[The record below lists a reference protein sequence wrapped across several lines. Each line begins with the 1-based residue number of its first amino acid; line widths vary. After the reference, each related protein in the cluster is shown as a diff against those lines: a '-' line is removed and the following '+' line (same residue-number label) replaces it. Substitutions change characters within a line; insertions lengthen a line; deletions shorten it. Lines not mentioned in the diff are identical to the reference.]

1 MAKEKESHRKET
13 IVKTLEKEKT
23 RREKEHVSKGEIVTC
38 LKDEETQAI
47 FGTVDTQLKV
57 VFDH

>member
-1 MAKEKESHRKET
+1 MYKEKESHRKDN
-13 IVKTLEKEKT
+13 IVKTLEKEKN
-23 RREKEHVSKGEIVTC
+23 RRDKEHAGKDEITTC

-47 FGTVDTQLKV
+47 FGTVATQMKV